1 MVVSKNKIVAIA
13 YSLKD
18 VEGNLL
24 DSNQGFVPLEYLQGA
39 GNIVPGLERAM
50 EGMRTGE
57 SKEVMVAPQDAFGL
71 YDETLI
77 RLLPVSMFANNETM
91 KKGDAV
97 MLQDGSEVIVK
108 DMDKEYIT
116 VDANHPLAG
125 IALQYEVKVTGIRAA
140 RKEELLK
147 GFPLMENGCC
157 SGEPGCC

>member
-1 MVVSKNKIVAIA
+1 MLVSKNKIVAIE

-24 DSNQGFVPLEYLQGA
+24 DSNKGYAPLEYLQGA
-39 GNIVPGLERAM
+39 GNIVPGLERVI

-71 YDETLI
+71 YDEALKK
-77 RLLPVSMFANNETM
+77 LLPVSMFANHATM
-91 KKGDAV
+91 KQGDAA
-97 MLQDGSEVIVK
+97 MLQDGTEVIVK
-108 DMDKEYIT
+108 DMDKDYIT

-125 IALQYEVKVTGIRAA
+125 IALQYEVKVTGIRTA
-140 RKEELLK
+140 RNEELLK
-147 GFPLMENGCC
+147 GFPFMENGCC